1 MATITPTK
9 PRGPKGRAPLT
20 DVPLLPEVD
29 ALRTTATAWLK
40 HPLASMYLVGVPA
53 LLLLGLGTIMV
64 WSASSVYAAT
74 QFGNAY
80 TFIQRQLVFVALGI
94 VVIAIVYRVPL
105 DLTRRL
111 GWLMFVVSGALM
123 CVPFVMGKRIKGNLN
138 WIDFGPMMR
147 LQPSEIVKVVLI
159 LWGATIFT
167 AKRRTLAD
175 PRHLLFPFVPFA
187 LLMVGLTLMQHD
199 LGTAM
204 IMGLILVLMLWNVGG
219 SWKLLAGFGAVI
231 AAGAGALVWLNQN
244 RLTRIFAF
252 LDPTSDLSGANYQP
266 SQAQFGLAIGGWWG
280 VGLGQS
286 RMKWGFLAEAHT
298 DYVLAIIGE
307 EMGLI
312 GTLSVLALFV
322 ILTYG
327 GFRIALHSTSFYA
340 RVVAAGIT
348 GWMAIQALINISVVL
363 RLLPVLGVPLPL
375 VSYGGSSLVMNMAAV
390 GVLLRCAREE
400 PAAAAFLA
408 NRERSKQPRARLSA
422 IMGVAECRRS

>member
-1 MATITPTK
+1 
-9 PRGPKGRAPLT
+9 
-20 DVPLLPEVD
+20 
-29 ALRTTATAWLK
+29 
-40 HPLASMYLVGVPA
+40 
-53 LLLLGLGTIMV
+53 MV

-204 IMGLILVLMLWNVGG
+204 ILSLIH
-219 SWKLLAGFGAVI
+219 I
-231 AAGAGALVWLNQN
+231 
-244 RLTRIFAF
+244 
-252 LDPTSDLSGANYQP
+252 
-266 SQAQFGLAIGGWWG
+266 
-280 VGLGQS
+280 
-286 RMKWGFLAEAHT
+286 
-298 DYVLAIIGE
+298 
-307 EMGLI
+307 
-312 GTLSVLALFV
+312 
-322 ILTYG
+322 
-327 GFRIALHSTSFYA
+327 
-340 RVVAAGIT
+340 
-348 GWMAIQALINISVVL
+348 
-363 RLLPVLGVPLPL
+363 
-375 VSYGGSSLVMNMAAV
+375 
-390 GVLLRCAREE
+390 
-400 PAAAAFLA
+400 
-408 NRERSKQPRARLSA
+408 
-422 IMGVAECRRS
+422 